1 MDVKTSCTSP
11 YQKVLRDYLEG
22 LCVDNGVD
30 VFQQWDVFARVER
43 CTKEITYCR
52 CSHWCRDVWC
62 LVNVFNGQLASPI
75 GSVCIQR
82 WFGGN
87 GIQESMKRE
96 LKEVRRKKK
105 REAKQRQQ
113 QQKCLWPGCGKL
125 SSTSAVCCSACAP
138 AMERVGKW
146 VCFFPKH
153 KGTPWCEVVKKDE
166 QYVKWVLG
174 EKGLLCKDNAFKVR
188 LYLTC
193 QVRD

>member
-11 YQKVLRDYLEG
+11 YQKVLRDYLKG

-30 VFQQWDVFARVER
+30 VFQQWDVFSRVER
-43 CTKEITYCR
+43 CSKEITYCR
-52 CSHWCRDVWC
+52 CSHWCRDVYC

-82 WFGGN
+82 WFRGN
-87 GIQESMKRE
+87 GIEESIRRE
-96 LKEVRRKKK
+96 VKAVRKKK
-105 REAKQRQQ
+105 RRE
-113 QQKCLWPGCGKL
+113 CLWPGC
-125 SSTSAVCCSACAP
+125 SSAAAGEQVVCSACAP
-138 AMERVGKW
+138 AMQRVADW

-153 KGTPWCEVVKKDE
+153 KGTPWREVVRKDE

-174 EKGLLCKDNAFKVR
+174 EKGLLRKDNAFKVR

-193 QVRD
+193 QVG